1 MSETGP
7 VQRYG
12 PTSGTVTGVVGL
24 ASCAVVVGAVVVGG
38 LSPTSVR
45 VGLAGLALAVLIW
58 AYLLRPSIV
67 VEPDGHTLLLRN
79 PLVSHRI
86 PIAVV
91 KSVVVRAITTVRTHD
106 DDRFDAV
113 AVGYPLRKI
122 ARGHATEGAGRDRI
136 EVQTLMVDR
145 ILAAADRARTTEA
158 PVGPVERRYAVV
170 EIGLL
175 VALVIAFAV
184 SFAF

>member
-1 MSETGP
+1 M
-7 VQRYG
+7 QRYG

-24 ASCAVVVGAVVVGG
+24 VSCAVVVVVVVVGG

-45 VGLAGLALAVLIW
+45 VGLAALALGVLIW

-91 KSVVVRAITTVRTHD
+91 KAVVVRAITTVRTHD

-122 ARGHATEGAGRDRI
+122 ARGATGASGRDRI
-136 EVQTLMVDR
+136 EIQTLMVDR
-145 ILAAADRARTTEA
+145 ILAAADRARTSEA